1 MKTSGRP
8 LSPHLQIYRWPITML
23 LSILHRVTGVFLSLA
38 LVVFTLWLVRAA
50 AGPEQYQY
58 FREAMGSPFGLV
70 LMIGCTFAFLL
81 HTANGVR
88 HLVWDTGRGLEI
100 PSANT
105 TAWLALLFSVLG
117 TALLW
122 VLRL

>member
-1 MKTSGRP
+1 
-8 LSPHLQIYRWPITML
+8 ML

-38 LVVFTLWLVRAA
+38 LVVFALWLIRVA

-58 FREAMGSPFGLV
+58 FRDAMSAPFGLV

-81 HTANGVR
+81 HTANGIR

-100 PSANT
+100 RQANT
-105 TAWLALLFSVLG
+105 SAWLALLFSAVG

-122 VLRL
+122 GLRL

>member
-1 MKTSGRP
+1 
-8 LSPHLQIYRWPITML
+8 ML
-23 LSILHRVTGVFLSLA
+23 LSILHRLTGIFLSLG
-38 LVVFTLWLVRAA
+38 LVVFALWLIRAA

-58 FREAMGSPFGLV
+58 FREAMASPPGTV

-81 HTANGVR
+81 HLATGIR
-88 HLVWDTGRGLEI
+88 HLIWDTGRGLEI
-100 PSANT
+100 RQANG

-122 VLRL
+122 VMRL